1 MCQSKAEGGRRCDTS
16 HAISR
21 ASNLV
26 QRYEE
31 ELAELGGIERE
42 QTRWDREYAVEVA
55 EKLTRARLWLRSA
68 EAEHDAT
75 DQGLQDLYAAVT
87 EDPTNEVLQQRLA
100 DAEVRR
106 EAMEHGDAE
115 PESFSLRKRWGRGA
129 TEVISVSLSPD
140 ERLFEFDRKTP
151 EQIKEALLAEPG
163 EDDVP
168 SPARLRE
175 IARDVEASH
184 PNRLAV
190 ERRRARGL
198 IEAGHEVHTIP
209 GMMGRYQPDV
219 TGRKAG
225 RTGAAKNAGR
235 FDRRSGSG
243 ARAKVMLTE
252 QEFALIERR
261 ASEFGLPLSEYA
273 RRRLLRVPLHSREA
287 HQGHKALKRM
297 YEALEAKFGAGSDD
311 AAA

>member
-1 MCQSKAEGGRRCDTS
+1 MCRSKAEGGARCDTS
-16 HAISR
+16 RAVSR
-21 ASNLV
+21 ASALV
-26 QRYEE
+26 RQYEA
-31 ELAELGGIERE
+31 ELEELGGLDRQ
-42 QTRWDREYAVEVA
+42 QTRWDREYAVEVEA
-55 EKLTRARLWLRSA
+55 KLNKARLWLRSA
-68 EAEHDAT
+68 EADHDAT
-75 DQGLQDLYAAVT
+75 DEGLRALYAAT
-87 EDPTNEVLQQRLA
+87 DADPHNEVLQQRLA

-106 EAMEHGDAE
+106 EAMEHGDE
-115 PESFSLRKRWGRGA
+115 VERFSMRKRWGRGA

-140 ERLFEFDRKTP
+140 ERLFEFDRRSP
-151 EQIKEALLAEPG
+151 EQIKAALLAEPS
-163 EDDVP
+163 EEDVP

-175 IARDVEASH
+175 LARDVEAAH
-184 PNRLAV
+184 PNRLAA

-198 IEAGHEVHTIP
+198 IEAGQEVDSIP

-243 ARAKVMLTE
+243 ARAKVMLSE
-252 QEFALIERR
+252 HEYAEVERR

-273 RRRLLRVPLHSREA
+273 RRRLLGVPLHSRQA

-297 YEALEAKFGAGSDD
+297 SEALHATFGAGSDD